1 MALVV
6 LELAVMAFFFCGL
19 LCCAPATAEL
29 QRHVFAVTMLVAQS
43 SPVQASRACLN
54 VQKRGTEPEVF
65 KLHKALPLIFAINQ
79 QAS

>member
-29 QRHVFAVTMLVAQS
+29 QGQVFAVTRLVAQS
-43 SPVQASRACLN
+43 SPVEENLTLN
-54 VQKRGTEPEVF
+54 YA
-65 KLHKALPLIFAINQ
+65 KLLQGI
-79 QAS
+79 